1 MSGLDKNSF
10 DLFAPKKATSAPK
23 PMVTKPATPK
33 IIEEEITNFDEE
45 MALEEAIE
53 EKVVE
58 IKSVPKTVVKTPFK
72 AKTKTKFESKAKFD
86 KFNPI
91 TIRMSDEEVMGLK
104 QLENEIMRNRSR
116 NTTEYKERITVNS
129 IVRCLVSNFLENAE
143 SGNFS
148 EIQNEEVLNE
158 RIKALFR

>member
-91 TIRMSDEEVMGLK
+91 TIRMSDEEIMGLK
-104 QLENEIMRNRSR
+104 QL
-116 NTTEYKERITVNS
+116 
-129 IVRCLVSNFLENAE
+129 
-143 SGNFS
+143 
-148 EIQNEEVLNE
+148 
-158 RIKALFR
+158 